1 MDLSWLLETLRDD
14 PARAI
19 VAAEDRVTTTGEL
32 LDRWKAV
39 SHELDDLGLRAG
51 QSVLI
56 DADYSPTSIA
66 VLLAA
71 IERDCIVVPVARDV
85 RADRRHYAATTE
97 ASWHVRI
104 DANERFTIE
113 AHTVE
118 GAPHPLLQELR
129 ARAEPGLVLFSSGS
143 TGEPKASL
151 HSMSRLLEKFRV
163 PRRAWR
169 TIAFLL
175 FDHIGGLNTLF
186 YTLANRGCVIAVR
199 DRNPETVC
207 QAIERHRAQ
216 LLPASPT
223 FLNLLL
229 LSEAW
234 RRFDLS
240 TLELITYG
248 TEPMPERTLERLHEV
263 FPAAQLL
270 QTYGLSELGILR
282 SKSRGPTSLWV
293 KVGGEGVETRVRD
306 GVLHIRTRSSMLGYL
321 NAPSPFDEEGWFDTK
336 DEVDVDE
343 EWLRFRGR
351 TSDVINVGGEKVYP
365 SEVESVLLEIPGV
378 IDATVSGEKHPLT
391 GQIVVASL
399 RLDPQTAAPDIEREV
414 RRHCARRL
422 ARYKMPV
429 KIRIVAENSVSE
441 RFKRVR

>member
-1 MDLSWLLETLRDD
+1 MLWLLEKIRETPDREILASD
-14 PARAI
+14 
-19 VAAEDRVTTTGEL
+19 DRVVTAGQL
-32 LDRWKAV
+32 LERWTDV
-39 SHELDDLGLRAG
+39 SKTLDGLQPG

-71 IERDCIVVPVARDV
+71 IERRCIVVPVARGV
-85 RADRRHYAATTE
+85 RADREHYARTTE

-104 DANERFTIE
+104 DGEERLTIE
-113 AHTVE
+113 PQAF
-118 GAPHPLLQELR
+118 ADPQHPLLQQLR
-129 ARAEPGLVLFSSGS
+129 ARNEPGLVLFSSGS

-151 HSMSRLLEKFRV
+151 HSMTRLLEKFRM

-186 YTLANRGCVIAVR
+186 YTLANGGCIITVK
-199 DRNPETVC
+199 DRYPETVC
-207 QAIERHRAQ
+207 RAIERHRAQ

-240 TLELITYG
+240 SLELITYG
-248 TEPMPERTLERLHEV
+248 TEPMPERTLARLHEV
-263 FPAAQLL
+263 FPNADLL

-293 KVGGEGVETRVRD
+293 KVGGEGVETRIRN
-306 GVLHIRTRSSMLGYL
+306 GVLQIRTQSSMLGYL

-336 DEVDVDE
+336 DEVEADG
-343 EWLRFRGR
+343 EWLRFKGR
-351 TSDVINVGGEKVYP
+351 TTDVINVGGEKVYP
-365 SEVESVLLEIPGV
+365 TEVESVLLEIPGV

-399 RLDPQTAAPDIEREV
+399 RVDGSLTNTDMERRV
-414 RRHCARRL
+414 RRHCAQRL
-422 ARYKMPV
+422 DRYKVPV
-429 KIRIVAENSVSE
+429 KVRFVAENTVSE

>member
-1 MDLSWLLETLRDD
+1 MTLAWLRETMQQH
-14 PARAI
+14 PARVILATEER
-19 VAAEDRVTTTGEL
+19 VMTAAEL
-32 LDRWKAV
+32 LARWTEVAN
-39 SHELDDLGLRAG
+39 ELDALQPG

-56 DADYSPTSIA
+56 DADYSPTAIA

-71 IERDCIVVPVARDV
+71 IDRRCIVVPVARGV
-85 RADRRHYAATTE
+85 RADRHHYLQTTE
-97 ASWHVRI
+97 AAWHITVDSDRLCV
-104 DANERFTIE
+104 E
-113 AHTVE
+113 AAAPAAVE
-118 GAPHPLLQELR
+118 THPLLQKLR
-129 ARAEPGLVLFSSGS
+129 ERNEPGLVLFSSGS

-151 HSMSRLLEKFRV
+151 HSMTRLLEKFRV
-163 PRRAWR
+163 PRKAWR

-186 YTLANRGCVIAVR
+186 YTLANGGCVIAVP
-199 DRNPETVC
+199 DRHPETVC
-207 QAIERHRAQ
+207 RAIERHRAE

-240 TLELITYG
+240 SLKLITYG

-263 FPAAQLL
+263 FPNADLL

-293 KVGGEGVETRVRD
+293 KVGGEGVETRVKD
-306 GVLHIRTRSSMLGYL
+306 GVLQIRTPSSMLGYL
-321 NAPSPFDEEGWFDTK
+321 NAPSPFDAEGWFDTK
-336 DEVDVDE
+336 DEVEVDG
-343 EWLRFRGR
+343 EWLRFKGR
-351 TSDVINVGGEKVYP
+351 VSDVINVGGEKVYP
-365 SEVESVLLEIPGV
+365 TEVESVLLEIPGV

-399 RLDPQTAAPDIEREV
+399 RLDANAETADIQRRV
-414 RRHCARRL
+414 RRHCSERL
-422 ARYKMPV
+422 ARYKVPV
-429 KIRIVAENSVSE
+429 KIRIVDENSVSE